1 MLDREAS
8 TALAVC
14 ICTLEINPSRTEGHQ
29 VHVTRGSLPYV
40 ILLRDESSHEQ
51 ALEAEAG
58 IIRSRSRSRIICS
71 RQTIKKCA
79 NGLSKGQLQIQ

>member
-58 IIRSRSRSRIICS
+58 IIRSRSRIICS
-71 RQTIKKCA
+71 RQTTKKCA